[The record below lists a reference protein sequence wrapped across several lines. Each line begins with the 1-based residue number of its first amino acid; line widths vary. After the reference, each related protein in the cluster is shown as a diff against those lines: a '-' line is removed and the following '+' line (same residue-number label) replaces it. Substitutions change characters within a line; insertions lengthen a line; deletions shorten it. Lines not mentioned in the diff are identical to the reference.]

1 MKKVSKYYE
10 NGCRFNGVFSRNNL
24 PGIKDEAYV
33 INLDDKKKKKWGNT
47 LGFIISW
54 QKYRLIDCFAIEF
67 ISQEIL
73 KKIKNKWIND
83 NIFRIQDDESIMCRF
98 YCNAFIEYTLA

>member
-33 INLDDKKKKKWGNT
+33 INLDDKKKNEGTHWVSLFHDRNT
-47 LGFIISW
+47 
-54 QKYRLIDCFAIEF
+54 DCFAIEF

-73 KKIKNKWIND
+73 KKIKNKWINH

>member
-33 INLDDKKKKKWGNT
+33 INLDDKKKNNEGTHWVSLFHDRNT
-47 LGFIISW
+47 
-54 QKYRLIDCFAIEF
+54 D
-67 ISQEIL
+67 
-73 KKIKNKWIND
+73 
-83 NIFRIQDDESIMCRF
+83 
-98 YCNAFIEYTLA
+98 